1 MTFEL
6 LIFSISCSCV
16 FCSKATHAFWVSHVV
31 ICCSW
36 FFFMCFL
43 SKRLLMTSEF
53 LKVWFPAHV
62 FFVFLVRLLMP
73 FEFLMLLIGSQKF
86 LVFFLIKATHNF
98 RDSHDFCFCCSWFV
112 FFKATHDFWV
122 SHVFIPCS
130 FFCGFSKNTHDCCI
144 SHVVICCSW
153 VFSVCFFN
161 WLLMIFELLMCF
173 LLLMPFEFLMLSFVA
188 HELFIFMKAA
198 HDFWVSHVFI
208 SCSFF

>member
-16 FCSKATHAFWVSHVV
+16 FCMSSLTKKTKNTWAGNQTLRNSEVMSSLFDKKHIKKNHEQQMTTWETQKA
-31 ICCSW
+31 
-36 FFFMCFL
+36 
-43 SKRLLMTSEF
+43 
-53 LKVWFPAHV
+53 
-62 FFVFLVRLLMP
+62 VRLLMP

>member
-16 FCSKATHAFWVSHVV
+16 FCSKATYAFWVSHVV

-36 FFFMCFL
+36 VFYVFFVKEATHDFWVSQGLISC
-43 SKRLLMTSEF
+43 SC
-53 LKVWFPAHV
+53 V

-73 FEFLMLLIGSQKF
+73 FEFLMLLMGSQKF
-86 LVFFLIKATHNF
+86 LDFFLIKATHNF

-130 FFCGFSKNTHDCCI
+130 FFWWF
-144 SHVVICCSW
+144 
-153 VFSVCFFN
+153 
-161 WLLMIFELLMCF
+161 
-173 LLLMPFEFLMLSFVA
+173 
-188 HELFIFMKAA
+188 
-198 HDFWVSHVFI
+198 
-208 SCSFF
+208 